1 MEERYWKGS
10 MMSAARLTDEDV
22 ARAEEIWEEY
32 QKAHN
37 VSDRKG
43 QAAGID
49 PNTGEVWFGES
60 ALDIVDQREA
70 QGLDSPLF
78 FVRVGYPAYW
88 RKGGRL

>member
-1 MEERYWKGS
+1 
-10 MMSAARLTDEDV
+10 MSTVRLTDEDV

-32 QKAHN
+32 QKAHD

-49 PNTGEVWFGES
+49 PHTGEVWFGES

>member
-1 MEERYWKGS
+1 

-70 QGLDSPLF
+70 QGLDSPLL